1 MTNVERDVRFERA
14 KGDLPKRC
22 KSGDSPRDKM
32 IDPPY
37 RTVAVASTFSPRFVQ
52 VLAEAKRIRDR
63 LASQL
68 HLIYVGKRDE
78 ETTRKF
84 SSALRQLDL
93 PLDSTIH
100 YHEGD
105 PAGAILEAAT
115 ANGVDLI
122 VAGALEKEAVLRQ
135 FLGNV
140 ARRLVREAT
149 CSVMLFTK
157 PDENPKPL
165 CRIVLMAE
173 YSEHGR
179 AALHKALRL
188 AALEQCEKLFVVRVY
203 TTFDAARAKARE
215 KSSGSASE
223 PARTLEEEE
232 TALEQF
238 IDSAGPTDVPIE
250 ARCIRGNTGL
260 YGFGLRPIGRGDA
273 PGGAGRTRGVNG
285 WPSGARRLGD
295 RCDSVQSLGDSIELV
310 HLSPR

>member
-1 MTNVERDVRFERA
+1 
-14 KGDLPKRC
+14 
-22 KSGDSPRDKM
+22 M

-63 LASQL
+63 LAAQL
-68 HLIYVGKRDE
+68 HLIYVGQRDE

-93 PLDSTIH
+93 PQDSTIH

-105 PAGAILEAAT
+105 PAAAILEAAR
-115 ANGVDLI
+115 ANGIDLI

-140 ARRLVREAT
+140 ARRLVREAN

-157 PDENPKPL
+157 PEEEPKPL

-215 KSSGSASE
+215 KSARTAHE

-232 TALEQF
+232 AALEEF

-250 ARCIRGNTGL
+250 ARCIRGNTGYAVL
-260 YGFGLRPIGRGDA
+260 DF
-273 PGGAGRTRGVNG
+273 
-285 WPSGARRLGD
+285 
-295 RCDSVQSLGDSIELV
+295 VQSVDAMLLV
-310 HLSPR
+310 VPVDPGTSAGGLPAHVAWVTDVIPCNLWVIR